1 MPTEETP
8 TDGGHCQYC
17 GGEVLTGDGDGV
29 TLLECSDCG
38 NVVGLADGPEES
50 ETPEPVDTDTV
61 TATDGELE
69 QLLTLLRA
77 RGDDSVRAERFLL
90 ETAETTLEI
99 TAVDGDVVLREVEVP

>member
-1 MPTEETP
+1 MPTEEIP
-8 TDGGHCQYC
+8 TDGQHCQYC

-50 ETPEPVDTDTV
+50 DAPEPVDTDTV

-99 TAVDGDVVLREVEVP
+99 TAADGDVVLREVEVP